1 MIKRNQTLSSQH
13 IFRIVSGLLLL
24 SGGLPFVVHVLY
36 KFLRDPQGLVQV
48 LNFRHL
54 LIVFFWYA
62 LPGVFSIILSGNEKK
77 KRLILTIILGLSLFG
92 GMIVSFSGIR
102 GVSSELHADPDFGY
116 DLFDELPYTAVQLAV
131 CFAASVISALKPQT
145 FRKQPEALRSAKKN
159 TVNGVL
165 HLIGGALLVIG
176 TAAFC
181 ILLNGYYRNGA
192 VYLGGM
198 AALSAV
204 LLTAGCISLKSA
216 RNHPQYALSKVY
228 TYLIALLVMLRNIF
242 QILIPWKIAGGY
254 FMDGSGDVVIG
265 RILAGVFVIALF
277 IRYLLCFLEA
287 IGDCRREQN
296 DDTERI

>member
-24 SGGLPFVVHVLY
+24 SGGLPFAVHVLY

-54 LIVFFWYA
+54 LIVFFWCVV
-62 LPGVFSIILSGNEKK
+62 PGTFSIILSGNEKK
-77 KRLILTIILGLSLFG
+77 KRLMLTIILGLSLVG
-92 GMIVSFSGIR
+92 GMIVSISGIR
-102 GVSSELHADPDFGY
+102 GVSSEFRADPDYGY

-131 CFAASVISALKPQT
+131 CFAASVISVLKPRT
-145 FRKQPEALRSAKKN
+145 FREQPEPLRSAKKN

-165 HLIGGALLVIG
+165 HLIGGTLLVIG

-204 LLTAGCISLKSA
+204 LLTAGCISLKSV

-228 TYLIALLVMLRNIF
+228 TYLIALLVMIRNIF
-242 QILIPWKIAGGY
+242 QILIPWKTAGGH

-265 RILAGVFVIALF
+265 RLLVGTFVTAWF
-277 IRYLLCFLEA
+277 IRYLVCFLEA
-287 IGDCRREQN
+287 IRDCRREQN

>member
-1 MIKRNQTLSSQH
+1 MIIKRNQTSSSQH

-24 SGGLPFVVHVLY
+24 SGALPFAVHVLY
-36 KFLRDPQGLVQV
+36 KFLRDPQGLAQV

-54 LIVFFWYA
+54 LNVLFWC
-62 LPGVFSIILSGNEKK
+62 LIPGVFSIILSGNEKK
-77 KRLILTIILGLSLFG
+77 KCLMLTIILGLSLVG
-92 GMIVSFSGIR
+92 GMIVSIGGIR
-102 GVSSELHADPDFGY
+102 GISSEFCADPDYGY

-131 CFAASVISALKPQT
+131 CFAASVISVLKPRT
-145 FRKQPEALRSAKKN
+145 FREQPEAPQSSKRN

-181 ILLNGYYRNGA
+181 ILLNSYYRNEV

-204 LLTAGCISLKSA
+204 LLTAGYVSLKA
-216 RNHPQYALSKVY
+216 RNHPQYALSRAY
-228 TYLIALLVMLRNIF
+228 TYLIALFVMIRNILHV
-242 QILIPWKIAGGY
+242 LIPWKIAGAY

-265 RILAGVFVIALF
+265 RLLVGIFVIALV

-287 IGDCRREQN
+287 IGNCRREQN
-296 DDTERI
+296 DNSERI